1 MARNGDLERRTS
13 RKPRPCGRLRRA
25 TLEPLRWRSDHRRE
39 GRLRRNDLER
49 SVDRAA
55 WAGGPR
61 REAPDASAEIRG
73 FPQGPQAL
81 RHGPEGP
88 AVEPEGP
95 LGTRRTAAKVPKDLV
110 GSRRSRK
117 HPASSR
123 PPKGPLVRPARL
135 SRAGRR
141 AGSTGRPRAGMPGSR
156 LPGRRSGH
164 GPGGDPPGRPRV
176 HRNGPAGLAKPR
188 SSVRRSAIPG
198 SRLRVTRRR
207 SNRTPLR
214 AEARHGARLRGRLA
228 HRQHPGAFA
237 CPNRVAERSFP
248 GNMKS
253 RSKVIFLC
261 ITWITFHNVAR
272 VSPQLYPQFRIA
284 QSPLLADPLGIG
296 ACASPPTASWGS
308 YCGAVRARPLGGPV
322 SLTPPVTEAK

>member
-1 MARNGDLERRTS
+1 M
-13 RKPRPCGRLRRA
+13 
-25 TLEPLRWRSDHRRE
+25 
-39 GRLRRNDLER
+39 
-49 SVDRAA
+49 
-55 WAGGPR
+55 
-61 REAPDASAEIRG
+61 
-73 FPQGPQAL
+73 
-81 RHGPEGP
+81 
-88 AVEPEGP
+88 
-95 LGTRRTAAKVPKDLV
+95 

-141 AGSTGRPRAGMPGSR
+141 AGFTGRPRAGMPGSR

-176 HRNGPAGLAKPR
+176 HRNGPAGLAEPR

-214 AEARHGARLRGRLA
+214 AEARNGTRLRGRLT

-237 CPNRVAERSFP
+237 CQDRVAEQPFP
-248 GNMKS
+248 GNMKN

-261 ITWITFHNVAR
+261 ITWIIFHNVAR
-272 VSPQLYPQFRIA
+272 VSSQLYPQFRIA
-284 QSPLLADPLGIG
+284 QSPLLVDPLGIG
-296 ACASPPTASWGS
+296 ACASPSTASWGS